1 MVGTFIEDD
10 ADDMVQIIQDVFTDM
25 ASEYLLSNKEAEKSV
40 DKLRDKLDGKILK
53 DMFASSDRKEFARNM
68 LILIIEKETAKRK
81 IIYHLSTEQMINS
94 VKIVLEEINDTL
106 AEDGQGIA
114 FA

>member
-1 MVGTFIEDD
+1 
-10 ADDMVQIIQDVFTDM
+10 
-25 ASEYLLSNKEAEKSV
+25 
-40 DKLRDKLDGKILK
+40 
-53 DMFASSDRKEFARNM
+53 M
-68 LILIIEKETAKRK
+68 LIPIIEKETAKRK
-81 IIYHLSTEQMINS
+81 IIYNLSTEQMINS

>member
-68 LILIIEKETAKRK
+68 LIPIIEKETAKRK
-81 IIYHLSTEQMINS
+81 IIYNLSTEQMINS

-106 AEDGQGIA
+106 AEDGQGIV